1 MTKASLLLLVL
12 PILLATRSSAESV
25 TYTNLIAT
33 YSDLTNGRPTVTI
46 QSNQF
51 AKVVY
56 VKSQYSGGS
65 NPTVPTYSL
74 YISVGNS
81 TFTYDLTSIAGAT
94 NATSTLGLPPSANL
108 PCVAGPA
115 EIQLRFLGQTNDK
128 GIATIQIVNTD
139 QSFVPSGAVVIPAD
153 SGGPVNIILES
164 STDLITWTPALS
176 GTYGTSTTNRFFRVR
191 AQRAQ

>member
-1 MTKASLLLLVL
+1 MTKASLLLLL
-12 PILLATRSSAESV
+12 SPILLATKSAAESV
-25 TYTNLIAT
+25 TYTNLVST
-33 YSDLTNGRPTVTI
+33 YSDRTNAAWPALTI

-56 VKSQYSGGS
+56 VKSQYPGG
-65 NPTVPTYSL
+65 NPTVPTYSFS
-74 YISVGNS
+74 ISVGNS
-81 TFTYDLTSIAGAT
+81 RFTYDLTSIAGTT
-94 NATSTLGLPPSANL
+94 NATGTLGLPPSANL

-115 EIQLRFLGQTNDK
+115 EIQLRFFGETNDK

-139 QSFVPSGAVVIPAD
+139 QSFIPSGAVVIPAD

-164 STDLITWTPALS
+164 STDLITWTPALA